1 MMSLDERIMKIVE
14 LLVSYG
20 RPVTSQEIANI
31 IGISSRTVRETIH
44 QNKSHLKLI
53 GIEIKSHFKS
63 GYSISIEDEYR
74 NNWKTLLDEN
84 RSIIPSETED
94 KMTYIIQRFILE
106 EGYIKLDDL
115 CDELWISRSTM
126 NRLFKEVRKRF
137 ALYHLTVISKPS
149 YGLKLEGNEIDKR
162 ICLVHNCIQKRES
175 SLERFMEEYH
185 IDLQNCQCIRQV
197 VLKHL
202 KKYNYKLTDT
212 GFQNLIIH
220 LIVAIKRIE
229 EKQLITTY
237 PIQVDNVGIEY
248 LLANDIV
255 EELQSYFSIT
265 FPKEEVEYVI
275 IHLYG
280 KKLTQMDGETAQI
293 SHEMEQMIQKINQQ
307 ILMKLGYHFD
317 GDFELFTLLALH
329 MMPLVVR
336 IQYGLNMP
344 NPIIKDIKLKMADA
358 YECAV
363 IASQV
368 IQDEYH
374 KPIAEGELGY
384 LALHYSMAIERLQE
398 QTKMKNI
405 VIICSSGMGTSSI
418 LKKRLMK
425 KFDIDDSH
433 IQVYDAQSIRSVNL
447 SHIDYIIST
456 VKLNLKLDKPIIY
469 MENIFDDIELQ
480 ESQHMRNLQS
490 FIKKDLVLLQQTFQ
504 TKEDI
509 LNDMCHKIENIYS
522 LPFSFQKFIEERE
535 DLSSTEVGNLVAMPH
550 PSSLCTEQSIVMIM
564 TLKKSIL
571 WKNNYVKYIFLVSGN
586 KNSKEECE
594 FINENIID
602 LIMNNQWLQ
611 ELDKISSYEELIH
624 IL

>member
-1 MMSLDERIMKIVE
+1 
-14 LLVSYG
+14 
-20 RPVTSQEIANI
+20 
-31 IGISSRTVRETIH
+31 
-44 QNKSHLKLI
+44 
-53 GIEIKSHFKS
+53 
-63 GYSISIEDEYR
+63 
-74 NNWKTLLDEN
+74 
-84 RSIIPSETED
+84 
-94 KMTYIIQRFILE
+94 
-106 EGYIKLDDL
+106 
-115 CDELWISRSTM
+115 
-126 NRLFKEVRKRF
+126 
-137 ALYHLTVISKPS
+137 
-149 YGLKLEGNEIDKR
+149 
-162 ICLVHNCIQKRES
+162 
-175 SLERFMEEYH
+175 
-185 IDLQNCQCIRQV
+185 
-197 VLKHL
+197 
-202 KKYNYKLTDT
+202 
-212 GFQNLIIH
+212 
-220 LIVAIKRIE
+220 
-229 EKQLITTY
+229 
-237 PIQVDNVGIEY
+237 
-248 LLANDIV
+248 
-255 EELQSYFSIT
+255 
-265 FPKEEVEYVI
+265 
-275 IHLYG
+275 
-280 KKLTQMDGETAQI
+280 
-293 SHEMEQMIQKINQQ
+293 
-307 ILMKLGYHFD
+307 MKLGYHFD